1 MKLSQFRALCVREW
15 EQENSRGDVTALHL
29 TDASFAELEREA
41 IMDGEPGPF
50 ALYIDK
56 ADLPADTAGALLSTL
71 SNPIT
76 RTPVKVTG
84 GDTWDW
90 FEVRR
95 PVPYK
100 LLEPADTIPA

>member
-56 ADLPADTAGALLSTL
+56 ADLPAVTAVSCSLPSPTRSRALPS
-71 SNPIT
+71 
-76 RTPVKVTG
+76 R
-84 GDTWDW
+84 
-90 FEVRR
+90 
-95 PVPYK
+95 
-100 LLEPADTIPA
+100 

>member
-15 EQENSRGDVTALHL
+15 EQEGNRGDVIALQL
-29 TDASFAELEREA
+29 TDDSLAELEADLLVDPDERFRSVL
-41 IMDGEPGPF
+41 DPF
-50 ALYIDK
+50 ALV
-56 ADLPADTAGALLSTL
+56 
-71 SNPIT
+71 NPIT
-76 RTPVKVTG
+76 RSFVRVAG